1 MKEKKSRHLLVHIIL
16 LAGSFIMI
24 LPFAWMVLTA
34 FKTQNEAI
42 HVPPIIFPS
51 HWDLQ
56 TFKNVF
62 DKLPFL
68 AAYKNTIISAIVTVV
83 AQLFMCSMAGYA
95 FGCIKFP
102 GRNVIF
108 VICLS
113 VLMIPSTL
121 FILPQYL
128 MIQKMGLLNTIP
140 ALFLPNLFSA
150 YGTFLMR
157 QFFMSLPKELED
169 AAKLDGC
176 NYFQIFYKIMLP
188 LVKPGLITLA
198 WNDLMWPLV
207 VNPSTDK
214 TTLAAA
220 LANLQGQYSTDYP
233 TMMAG
238 SVMAILP
245 LVVMFAVFQKQF
257 IEGIAFTGTKA

>member
-169 AAKLDGC
+169 AAE
-176 NYFQIFYKIMLP
+176 
-188 LVKPGLITLA
+188 A
-198 WNDLMWPLV
+198 
-207 VNPSTDK
+207 
-214 TTLAAA
+214 
-220 LANLQGQYSTDYP
+220 
-233 TMMAG
+233 
-238 SVMAILP
+238 
-245 LVVMFAVFQKQF
+245 
-257 IEGIAFTGTKA
+257 

>member
-1 MKEKKSRHLLVHIIL
+1 M
-16 LAGSFIMI
+16 
-24 LPFAWMVLTA
+24 
-34 FKTQNEAI
+34 N
-42 HVPPIIFPS
+42 
-51 HWDLQ
+51 
-56 TFKNVF
+56 
-62 DKLPFL
+62 
-68 AAYKNTIISAIVTVV
+68 
-83 AQLFMCSMAGYA
+83 
-95 FGCIKFP
+95 
-102 GRNVIF
+102 
-108 VICLS
+108 
-113 VLMIPSTL
+113 
-121 FILPQYL
+121 
-128 MIQKMGLLNTIP
+128 
-140 ALFLPNLFSA
+140 
-150 YGTFLMR
+150 GTFLMR

-188 LVKPGLITLA
+188 LVKPGLITLAIITVRLA

-245 LVVMFAVFQKQF
+245 LVIMFAVFQKQF